1 MSAVP
6 APVPASLVALPR
18 LPGDVE
24 PPADVVARVC
34 AERGV
39 DVAALRDARRRS
51 RWITDT
57 RRAIAHALRARG
69 MAAREIASVLGLG
82 DHTSALYLC
91 RTRRTTR

>member
-1 MSAVP
+1 MTALP
-6 APVPASLVALPR
+6 APAATQLVALPR
-18 LPGDVE
+18 LPGHDE
-24 PPADVVARVC
+24 TPADVVARLC
-34 AERGV
+34 GERGV
-39 DVAALRDARRRS
+39 EVASVRDGRRRS

-69 MAAREIASVLGLG
+69 MAVREIANVLGLG